1 MVKRIHRNIG
11 VIALLFFLGI
21 GAFLPVLAQ
30 EEQGISLAEA
40 LRMAVANPYN
50 LGATGAAVTEAEAKV
65 AQAGASR
72 WPSVSFSSNYTRIGP
87 HTTVD
92 MMDMFVYGP
101 DGSVIG
107 LKPPTPTEAE
117 ASGSYSTGLNL
128 QVPVYMGG
136 KLAAAGDMAQLG
148 LEVAEVNHQA
158 EYVSLIYRVIQAY
171 IGVLKADGMLA
182 LTQEQI
188 KLLTEHERLIA
199 TNLKLGYATKNDL
212 METKIRV
219 TQAELG
225 AVKAEHGKKL
235 ALENLCNLLGIPPQE
250 PVLTSKPVLTKESE
264 LPGLEQ
270 VLMRAEA
277 GRPELINLELAVG
290 IAAENLK
297 LSSGYWKPNLMMI
310 GSYGTQN
317 QDQPT
322 FNDGIWSLTLNLDWK
337 LFDAGAGHA
346 GIAEAKAN
354 LEKLQ
359 FQLAQAQNLIRL
371 EARQKYLAVTEAAQV
386 LALTELSLGQATENY
401 EILKVKF
408 ELGVATNLE
417 LLTAQNTLNMAK
429 NDYINAEYDYYLA
442 VSDLYQAMGE
452 TENFLQ
458 EVSEDA

>member
-87 HTTVD
+87 HTTVNPIL
-92 MMDMFVYGP
+92 MQPVEM
-101 DGSVIG
+101 
-107 LKPPTPTEAE
+107 E

-128 QVPVYMGG
+128 QVPVYMGE

-322 FNDGIWSLTLNLDWK
+322 FNDGIWSLILNLDWK
-337 LFDAGAGHA
+337 IFDAGAGHA